1 VFYMVFLAVLATEP
15 SAQTDGDDTGGEVS
29 ANQNDQSDG
38 DCPGAEEVEAVTG
51 NGDKQSPV
59 FDISG
64 NSFRITVDSMA
75 TSQDPQVAG
84 VTVFV
89 RPEGNNDEI
98 VADFA
103 VEEGKDDS
111 SIINA
116 GPGRFF
122 LEVLA
127 ANAEYTITVEDCVG
141 ANQDNGNQNND
152 QNSSTPEMST
162 SAQNPSNQK
171 AQPRRNDVTRST
183 IPRRRLPPTGGLS
196 THVMVTGSIFVG
208 TCLLGLGL
216 VVRRGSRD

>member
-1 VFYMVFLAVLATEP
+1 MGVMISRGRVAVVLGRRGFSAILLAVAGLVFYMVFLAVLATEP
-15 SAQTDGDDTGGEVS
+15 SAQTDGDNTGGEVS

-38 DCPGAEEVEAVTG
+38 DCPGAEEVEVVTG

-59 FDISG
+59 FDIGG
-64 NSFRITVDSMA
+64 NSFRISVDSTA

-103 VEEGKDDS
+103 VEEGRDDS

-127 ANAEYTITVEDCVG
+127 ANAEYTITDC
-141 ANQDNGNQNND
+141 
-152 QNSSTPEMST
+152 
-162 SAQNPSNQK
+162 
-171 AQPRRNDVTRST
+171 
-183 IPRRRLPPTGGLS
+183 RRL
-196 THVMVTGSIFVG
+196 
-208 TCLLGLGL
+208 
-216 VVRRGSRD
+216 RRGKPRQREPEQRPKQ